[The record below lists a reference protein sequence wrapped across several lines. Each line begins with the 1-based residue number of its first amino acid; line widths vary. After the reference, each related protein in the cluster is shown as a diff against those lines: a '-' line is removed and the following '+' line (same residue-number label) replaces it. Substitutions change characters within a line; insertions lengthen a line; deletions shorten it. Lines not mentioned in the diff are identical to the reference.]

1 MNKTWVI
8 GILLISLFLLGVL
21 KTHEVA
27 TLTPFFKAER
37 VLKIQKFTEVKKKLT
52 DKDQELVELWESM
65 LTGRSAP
72 LAAWMKERYRLLG
85 LKHLFTPSGFHLS
98 AVLSPFL
105 KLTKSVKIH
114 LALLTLIGLMLL
126 WVPGQGA
133 LKRMVLIKGHQ
144 KLLGTKTGF
153 VMALLLDML
162 WGSFQSGALSFSYSF
177 LFLGIIYSGARGVGL
192 IFWFFIAQLILAYF
206 QSVAISPL
214 LLIFSPILSFCF
226 GMAMPLLFVLAI
238 PLWSWQLELGLMILK
253 SLQAIVDVAAY
264 CLQYV
269 PTWEIH
275 IGVLL
280 LIGLFV
286 YRRWKIFIALA
297 FVLSNSLNL
306 DQARVPS
313 MGSYDFI
320 PQGERVRVLVKG
332 EDEVIY
338 FTDGKCQR
346 RLVRG
351 FWWEK
356 CSPRRRSMGRKIKKL
371 SYPSST
377 LRKSSLRG
385 WRT

>member
-1 MNKTWVI
+1 MNKAWLI
-8 GILLISLFLLGVL
+8 GILITSLFLLGTL

-27 TLTPFFKAER
+27 TLTPFFKAQR
-37 VLKIQKFTEVKKKLT
+37 VLKIKKFSLVKEKLSVN
-52 DKDQELVELWESM
+52 DQELVELWESM

-114 LALLTLIGLMLL
+114 LLLLALIGLMLF

-144 KLLGTKTGF
+144 KLLGMKTGF
-153 VMALLLDML
+153 VMALLLDIL
-162 WGSFQSGALSFSYSF
+162 FGSFETGALSFSYSF

-206 QSVAISPL
+206 QNVGISPL
-214 LLIFSPILSFCF
+214 LIIFSPILSFCF
-226 GMAMPLLFVLAI
+226 GLAMPLLFLLAI
-238 PLWSWQLELGLMILK
+238 PLWNWQLELGLMILR
-253 SLQAIVDVAAY
+253 SLQAVVDVAAF
-264 CLQYV
+264 CLQFI

-275 IGVLL
+275 IGVLIM
-280 LIGLFV
+280 IGLFV
-286 YRRWKIFIALA
+286 YRRWRILIALG
-297 FVLSNSLNL
+297 FILSNSLNL

-313 MGSYDFI
+313 IGSYEFI
-320 PQGERVRVLVKG
+320 PRGEIVRVLVKG

-346 RLVRG
+346 KLVRG

>member
-1 MNKTWVI
+1 MNKTWVL
-8 GILLISLFLLGVL
+8 GVLLISLFLLGVL

-27 TLTPFFKAER
+27 TLTPFFKTER
-37 VLKIQKFTEVKKKLT
+37 VLKIQKFSDVKKTLSL
-52 DKDQELVELWESM
+52 KDQELVELWESM

-72 LAAWMKERYRLLG
+72 LATWMKERYRLLG

-114 LALLTLIGLMLL
+114 LLLLSLIGLMLF
-126 WVPGQGA
+126 WIPGQGA
-133 LKRMVLIKGHQ
+133 LKRMVLIKSHQ
-144 KLLGTKTGF
+144 KLLGMKTGF

-162 WGSFQSGALSFSYSF
+162 LGSFQSGPLSFSYSF

-226 GMAMPLLFVLAI
+226 GLAMPMLFLLAI
-238 PLWSWQLELGLMILK
+238 PLWNWQLELGLMILK

-269 PTWEIH
+269 PTWEMH
-275 IGVLL
+275 AGVLMI
-280 LIGLFV
+280 IGLFV
-286 YRRWKIFIALA
+286 YRRWRILIILVLF
-297 FVLSNSLNL
+297 LSNSLNL

-313 MGSYDFI
+313 MGSYEFI
-320 PQGERVRVLVKG
+320 PRGEMIRALIKG

-351 FWWEK
+351 YWWEK

-371 SYPSST
+371 SYPSSRH
-377 LRKSSLRG
+377 RKSSLRG

>member
-1 MNKTWVI
+1 
-8 GILLISLFLLGVL
+8 
-21 KTHEVA
+21 
-27 TLTPFFKAER
+27 
-37 VLKIQKFTEVKKKLT
+37 
-52 DKDQELVELWESM
+52 
-65 LTGRSAP
+65 
-72 LAAWMKERYRLLG
+72 
-85 LKHLFTPSGFHLS
+85 
-98 AVLSPFL
+98 
-105 KLTKSVKIH
+105 
-114 LALLTLIGLMLL
+114 
-126 WVPGQGA
+126 
-133 LKRMVLIKGHQ
+133 
-144 KLLGTKTGF
+144 
-153 VMALLLDML
+153 MALLLDL
-162 WGSFQSGALSFSYSF
+162 LLGSFQSGALSFSYSF

-206 QSVAISPL
+206 QNVGISPL

-226 GMAMPLLFVLAI
+226 GLAMPMLFLLAI
-238 PLWSWQLELGLMILK
+238 PLWNWQLELGLMILK
-253 SLQAIVDVAAY
+253 SLQAIVDVAAS

-275 IGVLL
+275 IGVLM

-286 YRRWKIFIALA
+286 YRRWKILIAL
-297 FVLSNSLNL
+297 VLLLSNSLNL
-306 DQARVPS
+306 DHGRVPS
-313 MGSYDFI
+313 MGSYEFI
-320 PQGERVRVLVKG
+320 PRGEMVRVLVRG

-377 LRKSSLRG
+377 RRKSSLRG